1 MTAMSYLNNS
11 LLIQLNTMDV
21 TVEDLEKALIPVE
34 DEDEAAAIANIVHT
48 CDNLVALEY
57 ISMELV

>member
-34 DEDEAAAIANIVHT
+34 DEDEAAALIDILYSKHCAH
-48 CDNLVALEY
+48 
-57 ISMELV
+57 M